1 MNEKTEELRDIF
13 LEVTEDD
20 TITEK
25 QEELRGSLTED
36 EREIKG
42 KLRAVIEQM
51 REQLTFETDLS
62 IDEYETIVRGF
73 YEDEEDTA
81 LSDRLDIDQKRVVL
95 ARHDLHLVR
104 ERETDVSFAPE
115 AFRRL
120 LVEERT
126 DSEIA
131 DTLDIPESSVREYHR
146 IVETQDEIRRVNSRY
161 SDEFEELLTDAD
173 LEEHTEDVTEDGLDE
188 ATEGMETDVSL

>member
-25 QEELRGSLTED
+25 QEESRGSLTED

-42 KLRAVIEQM
+42 KLRAIIEQM

-62 IDEYETIVRGF
+62 VDEYETIVRGF

-95 ARHDLHLVR
+95 ARHDLHLIR

-131 DTLDIPESSVREYHR
+131 DALDVPESSVREYHR

>member
-25 QEELRGSLTED
+25 QEESRGSLTED

-42 KLRAVIEQM
+42 KLRAIIEQM

-62 IDEYETIVRGF
+62 VDEYETIVRGF

-81 LSDRLDIDQKRVVL
+81 LSDRIDIDRKRVVL
-95 ARHDLHLVR
+95 ARHDLHLIR

-131 DTLDIPESSVREYHR
+131 DALDIPESSVREYHR

-188 ATEGMETDVSL
+188 ATEGMETDISL